1 MTARKLYR
9 KFCVILICIMVIGY
23 SVQYQLVTK
32 VTQKMGPDANFRYFA
47 TTVNGRLAPMRSLH
61 QATLSDE
68 KLVKWA
74 EAAVLKA
81 LSFDYTN
88 FRDNLKSASTNF
100 TRTGWESFTIM
111 LERKVFLETL
121 QRLKSQSTA
130 VINGQ
135 SKLLKKSSD
144 NGRLTYEVIVP
155 IINEFYNGKRGVNVH
170 MVIVRTPKLEAPDGL
185 GIEVWRYE
193 AAE

>member
-23 SVQYQLVTK
+23 SAQYQLVTK

-88 FRDNLKSASTNF
+88 YRDNLKSASTNF

-111 LERKVFLETL
+111 LERKSILEVV
-121 QRLKSQSTA
+121 RERKRQSAA
-130 VINGQ
+130 VISGQ

-144 NGRLTYEVIVP
+144 NGRLKYEVTVP
-155 IINEFYNGKRGVNVH
+155 IIHEVYNGKRGVNVH

-185 GIEVWRYE
+185 GIAVWRYE

>member
-1 MTARKLYR
+1 
-9 KFCVILICIMVIGY
+9 MVIGY
-23 SVQYQLVTK
+23 SAQYQLVTK

-88 FRDNLKSASTNF
+88 YRDNLKSASTNF

-111 LERKVFLETL
+111 LERKSILEVV
-121 QRLKSQSTA
+121 RERKRQSAA
-130 VINGQ
+130 VISGQ

-144 NGRLTYEVIVP
+144 NGRLKYEVTVP
-155 IINEFYNGKRGVNVH
+155 IIHEVYNGKRGVNVH

-185 GIEVWRYE
+185 GIAVWRYE

>member
-32 VTQKMGPDANFRYFA
+32 VTQKMGPDVNFRYFA
-47 TTVNGRLAPMRSLH
+47 TSVDGRLAPMRSLH
-61 QATLSDE
+61 QDTLSDE

-74 EAAVLKA
+74 EVSVLKA

-88 FRDNLKSASTNF
+88 YRDNLKSASTNF
-100 TRTGWESFTIM
+100 TRTGWESFTGM
-111 LERKVFLETL
+111 LERKSILEVV
-121 QRLKSQSTA
+121 RERKRQSAA
-130 VINGQ
+130 VISGQ

-144 NGRLTYEVIVP
+144 NGRLIYEVTVP
-155 IINEFYNGKRGVNVH
+155 IIHEVYNGKGGVNVH
-170 MVIVRTPKLEAPDGL
+170 MVIVRTSKLEAPDGL

>member
-1 MTARKLYR
+1 
-9 KFCVILICIMVIGY
+9 
-23 SVQYQLVTK
+23 
-32 VTQKMGPDANFRYFA
+32 
-47 TTVNGRLAPMRSLH
+47 MRSLH

-88 FRDNLKSASTNF
+88 YRDNLKSASTNF

-111 LERKVFLETL
+111 LERKSILEVV
-121 QRLKSQSTA
+121 RERKRQSAA
-130 VINGQ
+130 VISGQ

-144 NGRLTYEVIVP
+144 NGRLKYEVTVP
-155 IINEFYNGKRGVNVH
+155 IIHEVYNGKRGVNVH

-185 GIEVWRYE
+185 GIAVWRYE